1 MSFFKENIA
10 SYQVIN
16 SSILKAFEKSYFH
29 RSIKIKFNFKYP
41 KYNNFISKTTTLCN
55 NFKADWKKFDLELQK
70 IIQNI
75 NETDIEE
82 LDNKIHQAIS
92 SAAEKT
98 IPKKKVVQSTQI
110 KLPIFILKLMKLGK

>member
-29 RSIKIKFNFKYP
+29 RPIKIKFNFKYL
-41 KYNNFISKTTTLCN
+41 KCYSSISKPTKFYN
-55 NFKADWKKFDLELQK
+55 YFKADWKKFDLELQK

-82 LDNKIHQAIS
+82 LDTKIHQLVS
-92 SAAEKT
+92 SAAEK
-98 IPKKKVVQSTQI
+98 IIQK
-110 KLPIFILKLMKLGK
+110 